1 MFSLVEQA
9 FPTLTLAADYIAYCM
24 WMLHNLMQTED
35 NHKWDD
41 MMYSEFQTGGE
52 EVLLIGQEITLPCC
66 NVVFGNICSFAF
78 IVWLLCAEENI
89 TGDT

>member
-1 MFSLVEQA
+1 
-9 FPTLTLAADYIAYCM
+9 
-24 WMLHNLMQTED
+24 MLHNLMQTED
-35 NHKWDD
+35 NRKRDD

-78 IVWLLCAEENI
+78 IV
-89 TGDT
+89 